1 MVPLKK
7 KQGHIFNRN
16 KKQTCISI
24 NPFQG
29 PRFLSYRQ
37 AELLQEPALGLHLV
51 HAAQQCS
58 GSHLS
63 TCSTVSLKSFQVPKS
78 TLWRER
84 KVPQSLPSSHNFD
97 LGPTASA
104 HATFSSATLL
114 AGHVSRFPVPMP
126 LLMIFPAAAKS
137 FVLRPPNQSLSKKM
151 YPFFKV
157 QFRHHTLQRAF
168 QSLRPLHSLRG
179 ARTSSPE
186 HTLPDTAGTQMVPV
200 PCCDACSLPSTDGT
214 LLLFIDT
221 PKANTHLKLCIILPY
236 IITLS
241 FMCLYIF
248 CGYTKKPN
256 ANNNIKKEKLCLFL
270 LWKNNSNKC
279 S

>member
-1 MVPLKK
+1 MVPLKKK

-63 TCSTVSLKSFQVPKS
+63 TCSTASLKSFQVPKS

-104 HATFSSATLL
+104 HATFSSATSVYSLGTFRDFL
-114 AGHVSRFPVPMP
+114 SPCLCSWYFLQLQSHLSSALPTKACQKKCILSSKFSSDTTPSKEPSRALGPYTHSGGPEPPP
-126 LLMIFPAAAKS
+126 LSTHCLTRQARKWFLFPAVTLAPCQARMAPC
-137 FVLRPPNQSLSKKM
+137 FSL
-151 YPFFKV
+151 
-157 QFRHHTLQRAF
+157 
-168 QSLRPLHSLRG
+168 
-179 ARTSSPE
+179 
-186 HTLPDTAGTQMVPV
+186 
-200 PCCDACSLPSTDGT
+200 
-214 LLLFIDT
+214 
-221 PKANTHLKLCIILPY
+221 
-236 IITLS
+236 
-241 FMCLYIF
+241 
-248 CGYTKKPN
+248 
-256 ANNNIKKEKLCLFL
+256 
-270 LWKNNSNKC
+270 
-279 S
+279 

>member
-104 HATFSSATLL
+104 HATFSSATSVYSLGTFRDFL
-114 AGHVSRFPVPMP
+114 SPCLCSWYF
-126 LLMIFPAAAKS
+126 LQL
-137 FVLRPPNQSLSKKM
+137 QSHLSSALPTKACQKKM

-221 PKANTHLKLCIILPY
+221 PHPIQCL
-236 IITLS
+236 LS
-241 FMCLYIF
+241 GIQTF
-248 CGYTKKPN
+248 
-256 ANNNIKKEKLCLFL
+256 
-270 LWKNNSNKC
+270 
-279 S
+279 